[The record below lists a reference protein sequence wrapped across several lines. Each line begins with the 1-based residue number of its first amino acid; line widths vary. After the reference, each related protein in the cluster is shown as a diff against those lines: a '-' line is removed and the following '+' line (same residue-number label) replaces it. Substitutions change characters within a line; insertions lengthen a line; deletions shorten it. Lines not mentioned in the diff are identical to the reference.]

1 MPPSNSIFISYRRS
15 DSNDVTGRIYD
26 RLVEHFGRNVV
37 FKDVESIPFGVD
49 FRNHLREGVGC
60 CQIVVAVIGAT
71 WLSVS
76 DAEGKR
82 RLDHPDDWVRAEI
95 ETALGRNIPVVP
107 LLVGGSRLPNVDELP
122 GDLKNLAYRNAAQA
136 RPDPDFHEDMNRL
149 IKRLEEIVGSPEP
162 SIEVEN
168 PVTPSQVLKLQYLQT
183 KRSNLEQQLRKVQA
197 ELEAV
202 TDVTITDQYEKRLS
216 LLFEQ
221 IEDVDQD
228 IQKAR
233 TGK

>member
-37 FKDVESIPFGVD
+37 FKDVDSIPFGVD

-168 PVTPSQVLKLQYLQT
+168 PVTPPQVLKLQYLQT

>member
-37 FKDVESIPFGVD
+37 FKDVDSIPFGVD

-136 RPDPDFHEDMNRL
+136 RPDPDFHGDMNRL

>member
-1 MPPSNSIFISYRRS
+1 
-15 DSNDVTGRIYD
+15 
-26 RLVEHFGRNVV
+26 
-37 FKDVESIPFGVD
+37 
-49 FRNHLREGVGC
+49 
-60 CQIVVAVIGAT
+60 
-71 WLSVS
+71 
-76 DAEGKR
+76 
-82 RLDHPDDWVRAEI
+82 
-95 ETALGRNIPVVP
+95 
-107 LLVGGSRLPNVDELP
+107 
-122 GDLKNLAYRNAAQA
+122 
-136 RPDPDFHEDMNRL
+136 MNRL

>member
-37 FKDVESIPFGVD
+37 FKDVDSIPFGVD

>member
-1 MPPSNSIFISYRRS
+1 
-15 DSNDVTGRIYD
+15 
-26 RLVEHFGRNVV
+26 
-37 FKDVESIPFGVD
+37 
-49 FRNHLREGVGC
+49 
-60 CQIVVAVIGAT
+60 
-71 WLSVS
+71 
-76 DAEGKR
+76 
-82 RLDHPDDWVRAEI
+82 
-95 ETALGRNIPVVP
+95 

-136 RPDPDFHEDMNRL
+136 RPDPDFHGDMNRL